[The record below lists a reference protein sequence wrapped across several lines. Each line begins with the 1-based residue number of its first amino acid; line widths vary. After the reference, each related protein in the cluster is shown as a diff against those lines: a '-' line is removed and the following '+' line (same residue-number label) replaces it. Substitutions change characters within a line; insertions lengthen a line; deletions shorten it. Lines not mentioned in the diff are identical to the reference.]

1 MCASKRCEGLPV
13 CRVKAVPSFLIHF
26 KTLSIGLFP
35 ARTGLPRQEKKE
47 RKERETSA
55 GLRSDAFPIWRFLN
69 NQKPGDTAYRTGL
82 RDNNCGLRNFQRAV
96 STGHSHS
103 TENETGFE
111 NQSVSDTN
119 VGGGYMKV
127 HVETRQR
134 STSSPGRFS
143 LALERP
149 EDEVTAEVSF
159 FPIIFLL
166 SWENSAGRE
175 IGPVP
180 VIESA
185 ISGSAVKRWAGPTAV
200 YTHAS

>member
-55 GLRSDAFPIWRFLN
+55 GLRSDSFPIWRFLN
-69 NQKPGDTAYRTGL
+69 NQQPGDTAYRTGL
-82 RDNNCGLRNFQRAV
+82 RDNNCGLRNFQRAI

-119 VGGGYMKV
+119 VVGGYMKV
-127 HVETRQR
+127 HVETGRGQPRPLGAFPWLWSALRTRLRQR
-134 STSSPGRFS
+134 SLSFP
-143 LALERP
+143 
-149 EDEVTAEVSF
+149 SF
-159 FPIIFLL
+159 FFCRERTQL
-166 SWENSAGRE
+166 AGKSVR
-175 IGPVP
+175 
-180 VIESA
+180 SQ
-185 ISGSAVKRWAGPTAV
+185 
-200 YTHAS
+200 

>member
-13 CRVKAVPSFLIHF
+13 CRVKATPSFLIHF

-35 ARTGLPRQEKKE
+35 GRTGLPRQEKKE
-47 RKERETSA
+47 RKERETST

-69 NQKPGDTAYRTGL
+69 NQQPGDTGL
-82 RDNNCGLRNFQRAV
+82 QNR
-96 STGHSHS
+96 S
-103 TENETGFE
+103 
-111 NQSVSDTN
+111 
-119 VGGGYMKV
+119 
-127 HVETRQR
+127 TRQQLWAQKFPACSLNR
-134 STSSPGRFS
+134 ALFSTGRFS

-149 EDEVTAEVSF
+149 EDEVAAEVSF

-185 ISGSAVKRWAGPTAV
+185 ISSSAVKRWAGPTAV

>member
-1 MCASKRCEGLPV
+1 MCASKRCEGLSV

-35 ARTGLPRQEKKE
+35 ARTGLSRQEKKE

-69 NQKPGDTAYRTGL
+69 NQQPGDTGL
-82 RDNNCGLRNFQRAV
+82 QNRFTRQQLWAQKFPACSLNRALTFHRKRNRFWKPVSFGYKCGRRLHESTHRD
-96 STGHSHS
+96 
-103 TENETGFE
+103 
-111 NQSVSDTN
+111 
-119 VGGGYMKV
+119 
-127 HVETRQR
+127 RQR

-149 EDEVTAEVSF
+149 EDEVAAEVSF